1 MSGYCIGTSVGS
13 AEACQ
18 MLAATV
24 NSIMA
29 NESSSNTLPD
39 NDVQNDFDFQEL
51 TFNNYTEQE
60 EKVSTNFL
68 D

>member
-1 MSGYCIGTSVGS
+1 
-13 AEACQ
+13 

-39 NDVQNDFDFQEL
+39 NDVQNDFNFQEL